1 MNVPMNVRPAAAW
14 KVLLLGLAAIVLPI
28 VLTFMV
34 GEALLPEG
42 MRNAVPAPIAAALAL
57 LGYRWCMQ
65 RIERRRVDELAS
77 KGAAIELGAGILLG
91 VAIGLACLAP
101 LAVAGLVKAQGL
113 GSWLALPR
121 SAALMVL
128 VACFEE
134 VLMRGLLYRL
144 AERLW
149 GTTWALSISVVL
161 FVLAHLPGDHVSLLG
176 LAVTAA
182 AGAGLAAAYLLTRRL
197 WLPIGLHFA
206 WNFLFDGVLSIPVSG
221 HAPHGWLQMQLQG
234 PEWLSGGAY
243 GIEASVVSLIVWT
256 LFAGLMLRRSMRRQR
271 WQQRPSRMAVSTPS
285 GI

>member
-1 MNVPMNVRPAAAW
+1 MNAPMVSRPAAAW
-14 KVLLLGLAAIVLPI
+14 KVLLLGLIAIVLPI
-28 VLTFMV
+28 ALTFMA

-42 MRNAVPAPIAAALAL
+42 LRNTVPAPIAAVLAL
-57 LGYRWCMQ
+57 LGYRWCIQ
-65 RIERRRVDELAS
+65 RLERRPVEELA
-77 KGAAIELGAGILLG
+77 GREAAIELGAGVLLG
-91 VAIGLACLAP
+91 TAIGLACLAP
-101 LAVAGLVKAQGL
+101 LAVAGLVKTQDM

-161 FVLAHLPGDHVSLLG
+161 FMLAHVPGDHVSVLG

-221 HAPHGWLQMQLQG
+221 HAPHGWLHLQLLG

-243 GIEASVVSLIVWT
+243 GIEASAVSLIMWT
-256 LFAGLMLRRSMRRQR
+256 LFAGLALRAAMRRQR
-271 WQQRPSRMAVSTPS
+271 WLPRASRMMVSTPS